1 MTAADDDGER
11 LRRVRLANIRQELLA
26 PASAL
31 VRHGEML
38 HEGAVRDHLDDITP
52 DLARILTAARELSDL
67 LPPAYS
73 WFSESFDTPDLKD
86 AKSLLEELA

>member
-31 VRHGEML
+31 VGYGEML
-38 HEGAVRDHLDDITP
+38 HEGAARYIDSGSAGGGDGSDD
-52 DLARILTAARELSDL
+52 
-67 LPPAYS
+67 
-73 WFSESFDTPDLKD
+73 
-86 AKSLLEELA
+86 

>member
-31 VRHGEML
+31 VGYGEML
-38 HEGAVRDHLDDITP
+38 HEGAAAGLHHLVHRFRETDHLSGIPSGLP
-52 DLARILTAARELSDL
+52 DVVE
-67 LPPAYS
+67 
-73 WFSESFDTPDLKD
+73 
-86 AKSLLEELA
+86 